1 MNILPKKSWHV
12 RNKDNVA
19 RVRKDEA
26 QAAEEARE
34 RQRRVE
40 RAEQEARTN
49 FLRNKSR
56 ASLPESGNAALGG
69 EEEGEKE
76 GERHLDLFGE
86 RDLGGGEKRG
96 NKEYEADKKQEQE
109 KRERAIG
116 LLVSLGPAPGTAT
129 PWYLKEQGSEK
140 EGAQTTGKQEETNRA
155 KKQRTEPERGSE
167 KEKKDEKLKALLDPL
182 RDMERIMKKKRK
194 SEKKEERKSKERRRE
209 EAGGSSSLERLREE
223 RRRREATERLRAQA
237 LLKKGNEAE
246 GKEKEGEE
254 EEDDRSRPYSS
265 QYHPELSRKRQ
276 RRDMGS
282 DPYGFN
288 TKKN

>member
-26 QAAEEARE
+26 RAAEEARE

-49 FLRNKSR
+49 FLRSKCR
-56 ASLPESGNAALGG
+56 ASLPESGNAALVGKE
-69 EEEGEKE
+69 EEEGGKE
-76 GERHLDLFGE
+76 GEKHLDLFGE

-96 NKEYEADKKQEQE
+96 NKDYEADKKQEQE

-129 PWYLKEQGSEK
+129 PWYLKGQGSEK
-140 EGAQTTGKQEETNRA
+140 EGAPTTGKQEETNRA
-155 KKQRTEPERGSE
+155 KKPRTEPEKGTE
-167 KEKKDEKLKALLDPL
+167 KERKEEKLKALLDPL
-182 RDMERIMKKKRK
+182 RDMERIMKRKRK

-223 RRRREATERLRAQA
+223 RRRREAAERLRAQA
-237 LLKKGNEAE
+237 LLKKGNEKE
-246 GKEKEGEE
+246 GKEE

-276 RRDMGS
+276 RRDLGS